1 MKIFFEDWDFLIRL
15 FLEGYN
21 VLYDDV
27 VSAHYRVV
35 PDGVS
40 KQIDKMIEARHD
52 IRNKHFEAIAS
63 KDLKLARD
71 FDFTISFLELYWYFT
86 HTGKM
91 RAWIIAFAR
100 LLVLNPKALIF
111 RARDVA
117 WSLKNLIRLKA
128 KAIIGNT

>member
-1 MKIFFEDWDFLIRL
+1 MGFFNKIV
-15 FLEGYN
+15 LEGYN

-71 FDFTISFLELYWYFT
+71 FDFTISFWNFIGIS

-100 LLVLNPKALIF
+100 LLVLNPKAPNFQGQRCCL
-111 RARDVA
+111 V
-117 WSLKNLIRLKA
+117 SKKSY
-128 KAIIGNT
+128 

>member
-1 MKIFFEDWDFLIRL
+1 MGFLIRL

-71 FDFTISFLELYWYFT
+71 FDFTISFGTLLVF

-100 LLVLNPKALIF
+100 LLVLNPKA
-111 RARDVA
+111 
-117 WSLKNLIRLKA
+117 
-128 KAIIGNT
+128 